1 MGKSQVES
9 GKAFEYGLALKF
21 ASILEANVIN
31 NKYLKN
37 AEAYFNTCDEKEK
50 ILYAASEAIHFLQSV
65 DDRLSE
71 YDCEIR
77 TQSDQA
83 GAKGDVR
90 DIIICNTKLN
100 EEIGISAKNRHDAV
114 KHSRLSSKIDF
125 GKKWFGYPCSKQYFE
140 NIKPVFDE
148 LNNLRNKGE
157 LFRNLPN
164 KQDDIYVPILK
175 AFKDEMLII
184 KDKCPDMP
192 TKLIDYLIGK
202 YDFYKVIKE
211 NGDVLIQ
218 SFNIHGTLKWG
229 KKIPKPMRII
239 EAEFKEDS
247 KNTLMFIFDRW
258 QISFRIHSAKAKV
271 EPSLKFDVR
280 LLSMPPAS
288 GSHTIPIYG

>member
-21 ASILEANVIN
+21 ASILEANIVN

-37 AEAYFNTCDEKEK
+37 AKAYFNTCEEKEK

-90 DIIICNTKLN
+90 DIIICNTHIN
-100 EEIGISAKNRHDAV
+100 QEIGISAKNRHDAV
-114 KHSRLSSKIDF
+114 KHSRLSNRIDF
-125 GKKWFGYPCSKQYFE
+125 GEKWFAYPCSKEYFS
-140 NIKPVFDE
+140 NIKPVFDM
-148 LNNLRNKGE
+148 LSLLRSQGE
-157 LFRNLPN
+157 YFRDIPN
-164 KQDDIYVPILK
+164 KEDEVYVPILN
-175 AFKDEMLII
+175 AFRNEMLVIAQNY
-184 KDKCPDMP
+184 PDTP

-202 YDFYKVIKE
+202 YDFYKVIKT

-229 KKIPKPMRII
+229 RRMPKPKEII
-239 EAEFKEDS
+239 RFDFNPDKN
-247 KNTLMFIFDRW
+247 NTLEMILDAW
-258 QISFRIHSAKAKV
+258 QISFRIHSASSRV

-280 LLSMPPAS
+280 LLSMPSAS
-288 GSHTIPIYG
+288 SNHTIPIYG

>member
-175 AFKDEMLII
+175 AFRDEMLII
-184 KDKCPDMP
+184 KDKCTDMP